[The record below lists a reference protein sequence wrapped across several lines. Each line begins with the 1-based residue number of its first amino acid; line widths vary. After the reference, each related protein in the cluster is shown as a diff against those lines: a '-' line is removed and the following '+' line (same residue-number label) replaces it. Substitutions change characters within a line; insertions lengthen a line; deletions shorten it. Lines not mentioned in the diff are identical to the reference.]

1 MQCFVLTEIAV
12 FNEETN
18 TNLRNKNELCLVVKA
33 KAPPFLNNLACPPVQ
48 IEMEWV
54 FFSLTIAG
62 FSFPPSHSSGM
73 LQDLILI
80 TLPASLKSD
89 SESNPHWDLL
99 SFSLDSPLPKRRNC
113 QNRVYAVSTNICHP
127 YFRVDYVLLET
138 YQAMLWFSYAKL

>member
-18 TNLRNKNELCLVVKA
+18 TNLRNKNELCLVVWA

-54 FFSLTIAG
+54 FFFFNHRG
-62 FSFPPSHSSGM
+62 FQFPTKPQRSGM

-89 SESNPHWDLL
+89 SKSNPHFFLGL
-99 SFSLDSPLPKRRNC
+99 PIAKKEKLPK
-113 QNRVYAVSTNICHP
+113 
-127 YFRVDYVLLET
+127 
-138 YQAMLWFSYAKL
+138 